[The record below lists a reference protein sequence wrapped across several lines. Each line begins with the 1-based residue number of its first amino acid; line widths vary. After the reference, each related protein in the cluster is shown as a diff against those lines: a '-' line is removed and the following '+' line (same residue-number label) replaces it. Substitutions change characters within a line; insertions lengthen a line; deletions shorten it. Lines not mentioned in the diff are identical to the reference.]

1 MTHSPSLPKRP
12 TLEDVA
18 ARAGVSRATVSRVAN
33 GSTTVDPQLTSVV
46 QKAITELG
54 YIPNTAA
61 RALMTG
67 RTNTIALVAAEP
79 DARVFGDP
87 FFSNIVRGVSLETAD
102 AGQHLVLSMIQRH
115 EDSAAVERYLLGD
128 HVDGVLLISEHWDVQ
143 LAETMNSA
151 GIPFVIGGRPLHPDL
166 QTPYVDNDNVGGSA
180 MAARHLVDTGRT
192 RIATIA
198 GPSDM
203 SAGVDRLTG
212 FRDGL
217 GPRFDPEL
225 VEHADFTINGGAQAT
240 SRLLQR
246 VPDVDAVFA
255 ASDLMALGAITTLRR
270 SGRRVPEDV
279 SVVGFD
285 DINLAVAFDP
295 PLTTVRQH
303 TQLQGRMMVR
313 LLLSLLGRAFPAS
326 TEEELPAIG
335 PEGHLVLPVELVVR
349 GSS

>member
-1 MTHSPSLPKRP
+1 MTHHPWPPKRP

-18 ARAGVSRATVSRVAN
+18 AHAGVSRATVSRVVN
-33 GSTTVDPQLTSVV
+33 GSTTVDPKLAAVV
-46 QKAITELG
+46 QQAIADLH
-54 YIPNTAA
+54 YVPNTAA

-79 DARVFGDP
+79 DARVFSDP
-87 FFSNIVRGVSLETAD
+87 FFSNIVRGVSLEVAA

-115 EDSAAVERYLLGD
+115 EDSAVVERYLLGE
-128 HVDGVLLISEHWDVQ
+128 HVDGVLLISEHGDVR
-143 LAETMNSA
+143 LATTLTSA
-151 GIPFVIGGRPLHPDL
+151 GIPFVIGGRPLHPDGG
-166 QTPYVDNDNVGGSA
+166 TRYVDNDNLGGSA
-180 MAARHLVDTGRT
+180 AAARHLLDRGRA

-203 SAGVDRLTG
+203 SAGVDRLAG
-212 FRDGL
+212 FRESL
-217 GPRFDPEL
+217 GDRFDPEL
-225 VEHADFTINGGAQAT
+225 VEQADFTIDGAALAT

-246 VPDVDAVFA
+246 VPDVDAIFA
-255 ASDLMALGAITTLRR
+255 ASDLMAFGTIATLRR

-285 DINLAVAFDP
+285 DINLAEAVDP

-313 LLLSLLGRAFPAS
+313 MLLSLLGRNLPAS
-326 TEEELPAIG
+326 ADDLPKIEPG
-335 PEGHLVLPVELVVR
+335 RDLVLPVELIVR
-349 GSS
+349 QSS